1 MLRYSRP
8 DKRGTRTV
16 TQARRIGPFE
26 LAECLGEGAGTR
38 LYRAIRPHGAR
49 PPYEV
54 CIRIATNPLDPVV
67 AAAIRAEYETL
78 RAMDNPRVPRAFG
91 HYADE
96 SALAMSY
103 YAGAS
108 LADAIQ
114 ARNDGLVNIT
124 ISSAL
129 DFAIEIAHGFRHAPS
144 MTGPGNQKIVHGHL
158 GPQRIRITPAGELV
172 LVGFGC
178 VPRGRHPAYTA
189 PEVANG
195 SAATPRSDQWTLGSI
210 LVEMIVGERLYAAAA
225 NVEEAVREGDVAYW
239 VQQAAE
245 QHPELGGPLRT
256 MLAADPAQRFAE
268 NHQLLKALLAAGRKI
283 GGTVNRRSFAT
294 AVMAHGNRLSRVRPE
309 RASLDSASTTTEVF
323 VAPTPTFGRYTPPE
337 PQLHTDP
344 MQPAHPWEQ
353 PTMQPLPEPSATP
366 PAPTLAPR
374 YLPSE
379 VAGTVL
385 GGIMMV
391 LGAVYVFMVL

>member
-1 MLRYSRP
+1 M
-8 DKRGTRTV
+8 

-26 LAECLGEGAGTR
+26 LAECLGEGSGTR
-38 LYRAIRPHGAR
+38 LYRAIRPHGSR

-67 AAAIRAEYETL
+67 AAAIRAEYQTL
-78 RAMDNPRVPRAFG
+78 RAMDNPRIPRAYG
-91 HYADE
+91 HYPDE

-108 LADAIQ
+108 LSDAIQ
-114 ARNDGLVNIT
+114 ARNDGLVTIT

-129 DFAIEIAHGFRHAPS
+129 DFAIEIAHGFRHAHS
-144 MTGPGNQKIVHGHL
+144 MTGPANRKIVHGHL
-158 GPQRIRITPAGELV
+158 GPQRIRITPAGDLV

-195 SAATPRSDQWTLGSI
+195 SPASPRSDQWTLGSM

-225 NVEEAVREGDVAYW
+225 NVDEAVREGDVAYW

-245 QHPELGGPLRT
+245 QHPELGDPLRT

-268 NHQLLKALLAAGRKI
+268 NHQLLKALLTAGRKI

-294 AVMAHGNRLSRVRPE
+294 AVMAHSNRLSKVRPE
-309 RASLDSASTTTEVF
+309 RASLESASL
-323 VAPTPTFGRYTPPE
+323 AS
-337 PQLHTDP
+337 PQAHGPASAVGKRAHTDP
-344 MQPAHPWEQ
+344 PSRPDPLLPEHPWAQ
-353 PTMQPLPEPSATP
+353 PLMQPLPAPSSTP
-366 PAPTLAPR
+366 PAPPLAPR